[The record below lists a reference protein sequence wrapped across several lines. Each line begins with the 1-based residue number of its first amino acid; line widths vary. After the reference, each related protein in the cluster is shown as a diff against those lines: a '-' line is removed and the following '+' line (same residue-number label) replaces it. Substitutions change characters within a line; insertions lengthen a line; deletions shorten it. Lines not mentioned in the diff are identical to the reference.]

1 MHVAERVVEELN
13 EDRELV
19 QILRRVMEVHRV
31 LEEALKLEGVIQMV
45 AQVRRLLEAY
55 LRSVLCICASVV
67 TVSVY
72 STGLTKRGN

>member
-13 EDRELV
+13 EGRELV

-31 LEEALKLEGVIQMV
+31 QEETLKPEGVIHMV

-67 TVSVY
+67 TLSVCNN
-72 STGLTKRGN
+72 GLTKGKI

>member
-1 MHVAERVVEELN
+1 MSRLKDAVPIVVKLTADGLLGFPGVHVAERVVEELN

-45 AQVRRLLEAY
+45 AQV
-55 LRSVLCICASVV
+55 V
-67 TVSVY
+67 
-72 STGLTKRGN
+72 